1 MACDRCTRAPVG
13 ECVGE
18 KLCASIHLSDIDACN
33 LAADICL
40 AWWQMRDD
48 EFGVDDAIWGM
59 AELRIDE
66 LWSDPHAARAYL
78 ADMQLN
84 NLLN

>member
-18 KLCASIHLSDIDACN
+18 KLCTSIQLSDIDACK

-40 AWWQMRDD
+40 AWWLTRDD
-48 EFGVDDAIWGM
+48 EFGVDDATWSM
-59 AELRIDE
+59 AEQRIDE
-66 LWSDPHAARAYL
+66 LWSDPLAARAYL
-78 ADMQLN
+78 AEAQIRSSS
-84 NLLN
+84 

>member
-1 MACDRCTRAPVG
+1 MACYRCTRSPAG

-18 KLCASIHLSDIDACN
+18 KLCASIQLSDADACN
-33 LAADICL
+33 MAADICL

-48 EFGVDDAIWGM
+48 EFGVDDATWVM
-59 AELRIDE
+59 AEKRIDE

-78 ADMQLN
+78 AEAQVKWFS
-84 NLLN
+84 